1 MSTRQGEDSSILEKK
16 AWNINIITKAFG
28 GENFLEIPLRRD
40 CTKKKAK
47 SLQFLCKEKLLSDEY
62 KLKPLQVSLA
72 NAIHREK
79 QKKWREKCKINM
91 FGYIPHLHD
100 GELIISYFSYPE
112 FNLKRKQ
119 IEHRTLDYSHIL
131 TNMKTHIL
139 TKGYDFCK
147 KEHFQELAHLNPDLL
162 SRPLVYDNIDQ

>member
-1 MSTRQGEDSSILEKK
+1 
-16 AWNINIITKAFG
+16 
-28 GENFLEIPLRRD
+28 
-40 CTKKKAK
+40 
-47 SLQFLCKEKLLSDEY
+47 
-62 KLKPLQVSLA
+62 
-72 NAIHREK
+72 
-79 QKKWREKCKINM
+79 M

-112 FNLKRKQ
+112 FNLKRNQ

-147 KEHFQELAHLNPDLL
+147 KEHFQELARLNPDLL
-162 SRPLVYDNIDQ
+162 SRPLVYDNIDQQNVYSAISMFSEEVEKFLREKGHEESASFVCLVREWYAACDARGVRADVCVTLQYVQVLN